1 MAAAR
6 EPEDADPGRA
16 ELYLRLQVEAGLRRG
31 LGAPRYEKPRERL
44 FPERVQSAVLT
55 KLQNRRHAMMIRRL
69 RATTGGGATVVPLGL
84 PRGRLGR
91 MVIAAADRIRTSP
104 LGRPLMFLAGYLR
117 RLGQFWSAWRAGAYD
132 TGRFRRLAW
141 HVTGRWRQHSAEPTE
156 ATSVDT
162 DVERITG
169 LAAAMTAIGAISEA
183 TQTRVLEDY
192 QTSLAI
198 RGMTE
203 PSLIFGHLPWRPWAQ
218 SPQPYT
224 SGPLRA
230 TPVGLVADGEIDGS
244 GGRIY
249 LGTLVTGATSTTLT
263 FRARFDQSA
272 QRSQATSAQLRQ
284 VRARHHSMLQA
295 LQNFAATDSLGGS
308 YSVHFSGGGGG
319 EDWRGRLDISPVPAA
334 AARWLDLSV
343 PGATA
348 PMRIPLDAAPP
359 AHIVSA
365 RPLDPAG
372 TADRYLDNCM
382 VEQIQ
387 EIRPADDEDGGDWPG
402 VFELAADLLAAGVLT
417 TQNPSLGRLAAV
429 AHWLKRRLPDPLSG
443 VEPGVVPAEW
453 LSLLARAASSD
464 GPTGVIPVAAALP
477 VVDGAHCVVTELE
490 SEADS
495 MALQVHAQGWPD
507 PHRYGVGRTELFR
520 WSARDDVGGW
530 YTSSESGWSYS
541 DGEADMD
548 LRLRPAVNPRAREL
562 QIILTGRTVEASV
575 TVPLNWQPAPFR
587 RVPLR

>member
-1 MAAAR
+1 MS
-6 EPEDADPGRA
+6 PG
-16 ELYLRLQVEAGLRRG
+16 
-31 LGAPRYEKPRERL
+31 
-44 FPERVQSAVLT
+44 S
-55 KLQNRRHAMMIRRL
+55 
-69 RATTGGGATVVPLGL
+69 
-84 PRGRLGR
+84 
-91 MVIAAADRIRTSP
+91 
-104 LGRPLMFLAGYLR
+104 
-117 RLGQFWSAWRAGAYD
+117 
-132 TGRFRRLAW
+132 
-141 HVTGRWRQHSAEPTE
+141 WRQRRAEPTE

-162 DVERITG
+162 GVQRITG

-183 TQTRVLEDY
+183 TQNQVLEDY

-198 RGMTE
+198 RGMTD
-203 PSLIFGHLPWRPWAQ
+203 PNLIFGHLPWRPWVQ
-218 SPQPYT
+218 SPHPHA

-230 TPVGLVADGEIDGS
+230 TPVGVVADSDIDGRS
-244 GGRIY
+244 ARIY
-249 LGTLVTGATSTTLT
+249 LGTLVTSATSARLT
-263 FRARFDQSA
+263 FRARFEQSA
-272 QRSQATSAQLRQ
+272 ERSPAVSAQQHQ
-284 VRARHHSMLQA
+284 VRARHHSMLHA

-308 YSVHFSGGGGG
+308 YGVHFSGGGGS
-319 EDWRGRLDISPVPAA
+319 EDWRGRLDISPVPPAA
-334 AARWLDLSV
+334 VRWLDLSV

-359 AHIVSA
+359 GHAVSS

-372 TADRYLDNCM
+372 IADRYLDNCM

-387 EIRPADDEDGGDWPG
+387 EIRPADYEDGGDWPG

-417 TQNPSLGRLAAV
+417 IQSPSLARLAAV
-429 AHWLKRRLPDPLSG
+429 ARWLKRRLPDPLTG

-453 LSLLARAASSD
+453 LSLLARAASTD

-507 PHRYGVGRTELFR
+507 PHRYGVGRAELFR

-548 LRLRPAVNPRAREL
+548 LRLRPAANPRAHEL
-562 QIILTGRTVEASV
+562 RIILTGRTAEASV

-587 RVPLR
+587 RVPLK